1 MSDSPRFF
9 AGVTDWGQSTRWKC
23 LCAYDGTEF
32 NGWQKQP
39 NREAVQ
45 DKIEDVLQAIFG
57 SRIRTI
63 GAGRTDAGVHASG
76 QVFHFD
82 ASWKHGADAL
92 LQAFRVSFP
101 SGISPRKI
109 ESVNHRF
116 HAHLSARGKRYRY
129 RICKGWAMPSDE
141 RFVHSMKGRP
151 LLVDKMHEASLHFLG
166 THDFAAFAASRGSKE
181 KEPSVKKLWRMEWKE
196 VGGELQLITEAEG
209 YLYKMVRS
217 MVGAM
222 IDVGLG
228 RMEPNEIKKILLTKK
243 RTARVVSAP
252 AKGLSM
258 EKVFYRLP
266 KLANSL
272 LI

>member
-1 MSDSPRFF
+1 MNYLEKPC
-9 AGVTDWGQSTRWKC
+9 RWKC

-45 DKIEDVLQAIFG
+45 DKIEDVLQTIFG
-57 SRIRTI
+57 YRIRTI
-63 GAGRTDAGVHASG
+63 GAGRTDAGVHANG

-101 SGISPRKI
+101 IGISPRKV
-109 ESVNHRF
+109 ESVDHRF

-129 RICKGWAMPSDE
+129 RICKGWAMPKDD

-151 LLVDKMHEASLHFLG
+151 LCLDLMQEAALQFVG
-166 THDFAAFAASRGSKE
+166 THDFAAFAASRGNKD
-181 KEPSVKKLWRMEWKE
+181 KEPTVKKLWRMECKE
-196 VGGELQLITEAEG
+196 VGKEIHLTTEAEG

-228 RMEPNEIKKILLTKK
+228 RITPNEIEEILLTKV
-243 RTARVVSAP
+243 RTAKVVSAP

-266 KLANSL
+266 KLAHSC
-272 LI
+272 IV